1 MRTIAFLSSGLLLSA
16 FLLLPASNQLS
27 AAPLRVAVIGLA
39 HGHVGG
45 FFNGSAIVPAGG
57 ALHRSDIE
65 IVAVV
70 DPDKSLFDKYALTG
84 HFAPSLYFSDTE
96 AMLDKVHPQ
105 AAFVFT
111 STFDHTQAVLACARH
126 GVHVMMEKPFAVSY
140 RDALAMAD
148 AAEKGHVHVLV
159 DYETSWYASNTAAY
173 QLVNDNALGPI
184 RKVIVRD
191 GHAGPKLIHV
201 SSEFFNWLTDPKLN
215 GAGALYDFGCYGA
228 DLMTWLMKGQAPT
241 SVTAVTE
248 QLQPEY
254 YPKVDDEADV
264 MLTYPSAIAIVQGS
278 WDWPFDLKNMDVYG
292 ATGTV
297 KTLRASQ
304 VEVRR
309 KGDVE
314 PRISKA
320 TPLAAPYDDPIHY
333 FRAVID
339 GDIKEDGSVSS
350 LSTNVIVSEI
360 LDAARQSARTGQTVK
375 LPLPR

>member
-1 MRTIAFLSSGLLLSA
+1 MRFIGLIFCTALLLA
-16 FLLLPASNQLS
+16 APHNLS

-57 ALHRSDIE
+57 AFRRNDIE

-70 DPDKSLFDKYALTG
+70 DPDRSLFDKYAKSG
-84 HFAPSLYFSDTE
+84 HLAPSLYFSDTE
-96 AMLDKVHPQ
+96 AMLEKAHPE
-105 AAFVFT
+105 AAFIFT
-111 STFDHTQAVLACARH
+111 STFDHTQAVLACAHH
-126 GVHVMMEKPFAVSY
+126 GVHVMMEKPFAVTY
-140 RDALAMAD
+140 RDALSMAE

-159 DYETSWYASNTAAY
+159 DYETSWYASNMAAY
-173 QLVNDNALGPI
+173 QLVNDNALGPV

-201 SSEFFNWLTDPKLN
+201 SPEFFNWLTDPKLN

-228 DLMTWLMKGQAPT
+228 DLMTWIMKGQAPT
-241 SVTAVTE
+241 SVSAVTE

-264 MLTYPSAIAIVQGS
+264 MLTYPSAIAILQGS

-297 KTLRASQ
+297 KTLKSDR

-309 KGDVE
+309 KGE
-314 PRISKA
+314 PEAQISKA

-333 FRAVID
+333 LQAIIS
-339 GDIKEDGSVSS
+339 GQIKEEGSVSS
-350 LSTNVIVSEI
+350 LATNVIVSEI
-360 LDAARQSARTGQTVK
+360 LDAARQSAKTGQAVK